1 MGYRSEVKSLVYG
14 DKDLMDEFI
23 KDNTEILDA
32 LDDDFAGHIET
43 IEKPSQTFILLTL
56 DYAKWYESYSDVT
69 RWMNL
74 LKLAGEYGLKFE
86 FVRVGEENG
95 DVEYN
100 HSYGAECDYLLTV
113 ITTIEY
119 NL

>member
-23 KDNTEILDA
+23 KDNTDLIDA
-32 LDDDFAGHIET
+32 LENDFDGHIET
-43 IEKPSQTFILLTL
+43 IEKPVETFIYLNL
-56 DYAKWYESYSDVT
+56 DYAKWYESYSDVS
-69 RWMNL
+69 RWHNI
-74 LKLAGEYGLKFE
+74 LKLADDAGLKFE

-95 DVEYN
+95 DIEYK
-100 HSYGAECDYLLTV
+100 HSNKAACDYFLIAV
-113 ITTIEY
+113 TTIEC